1 MKRALTVG
9 FALVV
14 ISSGL
19 LPAQTESK
27 SAQKQKDVVER
38 LQQTQTQLQK
48 QQAQITQQQDKI
60 DQLEKLLQQTNLQLQ
75 EQAKQAQQMQNSV
88 EQANRQASAAEQ
100 MATALNSTV
109 TDVKDSTNSA
119 MQTFQKGLKDA
130 EHPTALRYKGISIT
144 PGGYLDATFIGRS
157 RNTNSDVIGNFNS
170 FPFDGVANSSLT
182 EFRLT
187 ARQSRFTL
195 LAEGKAGDTKLSGYY
210 ELDFLGQAP
219 TANQIETNSF
229 TPRQRQ
235 LWAQA
240 EFKDGIT
247 LTGGQMWSLLTT
259 DRKGIATRAEFIPL
273 TIEGSYVIGWDY
285 VRQTAVRF
293 TKNFS
298 NKTWAA
304 FEIANPETT
313 IAASYTPPNLFG
325 FNNSP
330 NAISPVGSLV
340 GYLPGSCP
348 TPTSE
353 DYLCNPAASAF
364 SNGFSTNLAP
374 DIIAKAAFEPG
385 WGHYEIKALGRFF
398 RDRIDGHN
406 NVTYGGGIGAAAVLP
421 VVAKKADFML
431 EGLVGSGI
439 GRYGASAS
447 PDVTIRPDGW
457 IIPLRAFHVMGG
469 MEFHP
474 QPKVDIYLY
483 GGNEYIGRADY
494 LNPSDPAKPAGY
506 GSPLVNNTNCG
517 ADVLPNTAAACGAQ
531 NKDLSE
537 GTGGFYYRFYKGP
550 FGVLQYGMQL
560 EYLHRTAWSGKTG
573 APEGSDIV
581 GLSSIRYIL
590 P

>member
-1 MKRALTVG
+1 MKTTLFG
-9 FALVV
+9 EFAFIVV
-14 ISSGL
+14 ASGL
-19 LPAQTESK
+19 LLGQSATRP
-27 SAQKQKDVVER
+27 AQKQKDVAER
-38 LQQTQTQLQK
+38 LQQTQAQLQK
-48 QQAQITQQQDKI
+48 QQAQIAQQQDKI

-75 EQAKQAQQMQNSV
+75 QQARQAEQMQNALN
-88 EQANRQASAAEQ
+88 QANQQASAAAQ
-100 MATALNSTV
+100 TATALNNTV
-109 TDVKDSTNSA
+109 ADLKDSTNTA
-119 MQTFQKGLKDA
+119 VENFQKGMKDA
-130 EHPTALRYKGISIT
+130 EHPTAIHYKGITVT

-195 LAEGKAGDTKLSGYY
+195 LAEGKAGNTKLSGYY

-219 TANQIETNSF
+219 TANQIQTNSF

-240 EFKDGIT
+240 EFNNGLT

-285 VRQTAVRF
+285 VRQTSVRL

-304 FEIANPETT
+304 FEVANPETT

-348 TPTSE
+348 APTSE
-353 DYLCNPAASAF
+353 NYLCNPAASAF
-364 SNGFSTNLAP
+364 NNGFSTNLAP

-385 WGHYEIKALGRFF
+385 WGHYEVKALGRFF
-398 RDRIDGHN
+398 RDRINGHN

-431 EGLVGSGI
+431 EGLIGTGI

-469 MEFHP
+469 LEFHP
-474 QPKVDIYLY
+474 QPKLDLYLY
-483 GGNEYIGRADY
+483 GGNEYTARADY
-494 LNPSDPAKPAGY
+494 LNPNDPAKPAGY
-506 GSPLVNNTNCG
+506 GSPLANNTNCG
-517 ADVLPNTAAACGAQ
+517 AEILLNTSAACGAQ
-531 NKDLSE
+531 NKDLYE

-550 FGVLQYGMQL
+550 FGTLQYGMQL
-560 EYLHRTAWSGKTG
+560 EYLHRTAWSGKGG

-581 GLSSIRYIL
+581 GLSSFRYIL